1 MKNLGGFQM
10 NALDYFNARLEAT
23 ISPMD
28 YIKSIKINPEKYY
41 LVDVRNGPNEL
52 RNITIKGA
60 KVIPEQELKNHLNEI
75 PKDKEI
81 IVYCWDVWCNTAAKV
96 AKFLLEKG
104 YKVKELTGGIAAWQ
118 EMNFPVTN
126 CNQNDNITNDCGC

>member
-1 MKNLGGFQM
+1 M

-28 YIKSIKINPEKYY
+28 FLKSTQMDPEKYF
-41 LVDVRNGPNEL
+41 LIDVRNGPSHVRSL
-52 RNITIKGA
+52 TIKDA
-60 KVIPEQELKNHLNEI
+60 NVIPEQELSNRLNEI

-81 IVYCWDVWCNTAAKV
+81 IIYCWDVWCNTAAKV
-96 AKFLLEKG
+96 AKFLLEKD

-118 EMNFPVTN
+118 QMSFPVSE
-126 CNQNDNITNDCGC
+126 ITQEGKLPENCGC

>member
-1 MKNLGGFQM
+1 M

-28 YIKSIKINPEKYY
+28 YLKLAQIEPERYF
-41 LVDVRNGPNEL
+41 LIDVRNGPEHVRSL
-52 RNITIKGA
+52 TIKDA
-60 KVIPEQELKNHLNEI
+60 NVIPQQELPERLHEI

-96 AKFLLEKG
+96 AAFLLERG
-104 YKVKELTGGIAAWQ
+104 YKVKELTGGIAAWK
-118 EMNFPVTN
+118 EMNFPVSDSPLN
-126 CNQNDNITNDCGC
+126 ANPSDNCGC

>member
-1 MKNLGGFQM
+1 M
-10 NALDYFNARLEAT
+10 NALDYFNARLQGT

-28 YIKSIKINPEKYY
+28 YLKSKQMDSEKYF
-41 LVDVRNGPNEL
+41 LIDVRNGPIHL
-52 RNITIKGA
+52 RNITIIDA
-60 KVIPEQELKNHLNEI
+60 NVIPEQELSDRLNEI
-75 PKDKEI
+75 PKEKEI

-118 EMNFPVTN
+118 EMNFPVSKSTID
-126 CNQNDNITNDCGC
+126 DNISDNCGC

>member
-1 MKNLGGFQM
+1 M

-28 YIKSIKINPEKYY
+28 YLRLTQIDPDKYF
-41 LVDVRNGPNEL
+41 LLDVRNGPL
-52 RNITIKGA
+52 HVRSLKIKDA
-60 KVIPEQELKNHLNEI
+60 NVIPEQELQARLNEI

-96 AKFLLEKG
+96 AKFLLERG
-104 YKVKELTGGIAAWQ
+104 YMVKELTGGIAAWK
-118 EMNFPVTN
+118 EMNFPVSDSTQEVN
-126 CNQNDNITNDCGC
+126 MSDSCGC

>member
-1 MKNLGGFQM
+1 M
-10 NALDYFNARLEAT
+10 NALDDFNARLEAT

-28 YIKSIKINPEKYY
+28 FLKSHQMDTEKYF
-41 LVDVRNGPNEL
+41 LIDVRNGPAHVRSL
-52 RNITIKGA
+52 TIKDA
-60 KVIPEQELKNHLNEI
+60 NVIPEQELQNRLSEI

-96 AKFLLEKG
+96 AKVLLERD

-118 EMNFPVTN
+118 EMNFPVSETA
-126 CNQNDNITNDCGC
+126 QDTIISDQCGC

>member
-1 MKNLGGFQM
+1 M

-28 YIKSIKINPEKYY
+28 YLKLAQVDPDKHFLI
-41 LVDVRNGPNEL
+41 DVRNGPNHV
-52 RNITIKGA
+52 RNLTIKDA
-60 KVIPEQELKNHLNEI
+60 HVIPQQELHNRLHEI

-96 AKFLLEKG
+96 AKFLLERG
-104 YKVKELTGGIAAWQ
+104 YKVKELTGGIAAWK
-118 EMNFPVTN
+118 EMNFP
-126 CNQNDNITNDCGC
+126 CSDLSQNVNMSDNCGC

>member
-1 MKNLGGFQM
+1 M
-10 NALDYFNARLEAT
+10 NTLDYFNARLEAT

-28 YIKSIKINPEKYY
+28 FMKSNQMDPEKYF
-41 LVDVRNGPNEL
+41 LLDVRNGPAHVRSL
-52 RNITIKGA
+52 TIQDA
-60 KVIPEQELKNHLNEI
+60 NFIPEQELQNRLSEI

-96 AKFLLEKG
+96 AKILLERD

-118 EMNFPVTN
+118 KMNFPVSELA
-126 CNQNDNITNDCGC
+126 QNARVTDNCGC

>member
-1 MKNLGGFQM
+1 M

-28 YIKSIKINPEKYY
+28 YLRSAQADPEKYF
-41 LVDVRNGPNEL
+41 LIDVRNGPEHVRSL
-52 RNITIKGA
+52 TIKDA
-60 KVIPEQELKNHLNEI
+60 TIIPQQNLPDHLHEI

-96 AKFLLEKG
+96 ATFLLEHG
-104 YKVKELTGGIAAWQ
+104 YKVKELTGGIAAWK
-118 EMNFPVTN
+118 EMNFPVSDSSKDAN
-126 CNQNDNITNDCGC
+126 LSSDSCGC

>member
-1 MKNLGGFQM
+1 M

-28 YIKSIKINPEKYY
+28 YLRLTQIDPDKYF
-41 LVDVRNGPNEL
+41 LLDVRNGPL
-52 RNITIKGA
+52 HVRSLKIKDA
-60 KVIPEQELKNHLNEI
+60 NVIPEQELQARLSEI

-96 AKFLLEKG
+96 AKFLLERG
-104 YKVKELTGGIAAWQ
+104 YMVKELTGGIAAWK
-118 EMNFPVTN
+118 EMNFPVSDSTQEVN
-126 CNQNDNITNDCGC
+126 MSDNCGC

>member
-1 MKNLGGFQM
+1 M

-28 YIKSIKINPEKYY
+28 YMKSKKADPGKYF
-41 LVDVRNGPNEL
+41 LIDVRNGPREL
-52 RNITIKGA
+52 RHIVIQDA
-60 KVIPEQELKNHLNEI
+60 KVIPEHEFENHLDELPENA
-75 PKDKEI
+75 EI

-104 YKVKELTGGIAAWQ
+104 YKVKELSGGIAAWQ
-118 EMNFPVTN
+118 EMNFPVKHLNSDHIKNN
-126 CNQNDNITNDCGC
+126 CDC